1 VADHLDAGD
10 RPMTDAS
17 VSLDEAIRRGSAL
30 LPLILAVG
38 LAPFLLLHGWAELRS
53 GFLTAFKPWYFLPGL
68 ALTVV
73 AHEGLHAA
81 GFLLFGRV
89 PRSTVHF
96 GVDRATL
103 SPFAGCRQPM
113 RVRAYRAAVLL
124 PAVVLGGGTLIPA
137 WVQGIGWL
145 AIFGTL
151 QLLAAGGDLVAYHA
165 IRRLPGDTRVLD
177 HPERVGC
184 QVIG

>member
-1 VADHLDAGD
+1 VADHLDAAD

-68 ALTVV
+68 AVTVV

-124 PAVVLGGGTLIPA
+124 PAVVLGGGTLVPA
-137 WVQGIGWL
+137 WVLGIGWL